1 MEKIKPQPFFGKK
14 RTFAETGRKIYF
26 TTYKNFIKI

>member
-1 MEKIKPQPFFGKK
+1 MEEKNPQPFSEKK
-14 RTFAETGRKIYF
+14 TFAETGRKIYF